1 MNGLTS
7 KIKSS
12 EKYERWG
19 KDEMNV
25 LCIVDRNREIS
36 VVVLDHFRDFKSI

>member
-1 MNGLTS
+1 MKDG
-7 KIKSS
+7 
-12 EKYERWG
+12 EK
-19 KDEMNV
+19 MNV